1 MFAKAKKY
9 KPRVEDD
16 LPCSGRTGAQESSA
30 CRYAPRFSLAATFF
44 SGFLAAAC
52 NYKKKSSRRRTFFK
66 GTRAGAR
73 TPDPLIKSQLLYQ
86 LSYARSRLF

>member
-16 LPCSGRTGAQESSA
+16 LPCSGRTGAQESLA
-30 CRYAPRFSLAATFF
+30 CRYAPRFSLAAPLF
-44 SGFLAAAC
+44 SGFLAAAY
-52 NYKKKSSRRRTFFK
+52 NYKKKSSRRRTFFN